1 MKLKNILLLA
11 SAVGL
16 FFSCTSESLIEAP
29 VPSPHGEELQ
39 VSLTL
44 SSEDIL
50 VSKANLYPNIEEDR
64 YYYEAER
71 EEKQINSCLV
81 VVFDGSTDDS
91 KVYWSK
97 DDYTFTEHPDNFI
110 YTLEGVKAKL
120 GAARF
125 LVVANPTKEFTYA
138 AVGSTYAQFMTEYE
152 ENMLDYTEAM
162 TDEATGNSYYAD
174 FTATK
179 LVKVGEKVYTADK
192 PLTPAEAKEIMIPLT
207 QLAARVDISFT
218 FEPEGIDMAKP
229 ELVVSMET
237 VNDIYQRVNIGK
249 GPSNGYRDIT
259 LVDATGKDI
268 IVNVLY
274 SNKPE
279 LSLEASEYYFYD
291 NNGKRTDGKNK
302 LANAHRIIMTSAYY
316 WVVSQ
321 TIGWTVDVENIRIHN
336 IEAKSKVLLDY
347 PDRQNKIEKLIKNVP
362 VRLVKKSVDGLTYS
376 FSFYTYEREIV
387 ETNNLDEMLHITF
400 DAIWE
405 NGDRKTKQLAQ
416 LPLKAN
422 EELSLVSLDNKG
434 YPQSGA
440 SEEVVPIFKKGASED
455 VTDKDIEDM
464 ILIGEEEVLE
474 SKTTKY
480 NTKYRIR
487 INPVRD
493 PASGVGNDANGDPKP
508 RKFTDGVIHG
518 NIYTL
523 AGTITT
529 LPNVSVDIDLEYA
542 VNTWT
547 ILPPFD
553 IPSFE

>member
-71 EEKQINSCLV
+71 EEKQITSCLV
-81 VVFDGSTDDS
+81 VVFDGSADDS

-97 DDYTFTEHPDNFI
+97 DDYAFTEHPDNFI

-125 LVVANPTKEFTYA
+125 LVVANPTTEFTYA

-192 PLTPAEAKEIMIPLT
+192 PLTPTEAKEIMIPLT
-207 QLAARVDISFT
+207 QLAARVDINFT
-218 FEPEGIDMAKP
+218 FEPEGIDMATP

-237 VNDIYQRVNIGK
+237 VNDIYQKINIGNDE
-249 GPSNGYRDIT
+249 SNGYRDIT
-259 LVDATGKDI
+259 LLDATGKFI
-268 IVNVLY
+268 TVNVLY
-274 SNKPE
+274 SNKPD
-279 LSLEASEYYFYD
+279 LKLEGGKYYYYD
-291 NNGKRTDGKNK
+291 NGEKIIGTKGLNNP
-302 LANAHRIIMTSAYY
+302 HRIVMTSAYY

-387 ETNNLDEMLHITF
+387 EADNLDEMLHITF

-416 LPLKAN
+416 LQVKDG
-422 EELSLVSLDNKG
+422 EGFSLMSLDKEG
-434 YPQSGA
+434 KPQSGA
-440 SEEVVPIFKKGASED
+440 GTVVVPVFRVGASED

-493 PASGVGNDANGDPKP
+493 PASGVGNDANGEPKP